1 MRRNRIW
8 YGWKG
13 QILIDEL
20 LDEGKIQGRNYAYRP
35 VIIEIPG
42 SKKFDPK
49 QLLGQYLSIKVIEI
63 SNYSLLGELIS

>member
-1 MRRNRIW
+1 MHI
-8 YGWKG
+8 
-13 QILIDEL
+13 E
-20 LDEGKIQGRNYAYRP
+20 P